1 MTELQMIV
9 TQKADQLDL
18 IDVNKMLETLAQ
30 RKNYLEMVKHFIQFE
45 LFTLLFNLN
54 CSHFYLIST
63 NVLLFCL
70 LC

>member
-45 LFTLLFNLN
+45 LFTLLFNFNKRVIILSFMLIYYLN
-54 CSHFYLIST
+54 L
-63 NVLLFCL
+63 N
-70 LC
+70 